1 MDAIVAS
8 FGLEEGLLR
17 GFVFGLV
24 HVGILIIGYYSGWS
38 INRLLKRTS
47 NGHIAGIVGAVIAHI
62 LADLIASLL
71 DPTMR
76 SAALGIVLG
85 GIVPLLF
92 IPILEKYV
100 TKSDAH
106 IMVGDHEDIEN
117 DLKSITT
124 IPIHKV
130 DERMTSKL
138 TNDKTIRNDDLAALE
153 ILNSHLKN
161 D

>member
-1 MDAIVAS
+1 MDAIIAS
-8 FGLEEGLLR
+8 FGLEQGLIR

-38 INRLLKRTS
+38 INRLLKKTS
-47 NGHIAGIVGAVIAHI
+47 NGHIAGIIGAVIAHI

-76 SAALGIVLG
+76 SAALGIMLG

-106 IMVGDHEDIEN
+106 IMVGDHEDIEK
-117 DLKSITT
+117 DL
-124 IPIHKV
+124 
-130 DERMTSKL
+130 TSH
-138 TNDKTIRNDDLAALE
+138 
-153 ILNSHLKN
+153 HLK
-161 D
+161 